1 VNLGNLTF
9 AQEWWSNTERE
20 LFKMAARSKKNI
32 AVGTQQG
39 EGQVSQRTVVPISAS
54 SFTQPAEAG
63 SNVEAGVFPISMPG
77 ATCVPAPNETAV
89 SQFQF
94 LDGDP
99 SSKETEML
107 KRLDGGV
114 PPVVGRK
121 PTGSD
126 NAAQLYLHPK
136 EWDEEVVLETAESMF
151 GIDLTSAESVD
162 FCTDDCSVELG
173 HCVFADGA
181 ELQVWTQMKVFVDY
195 RQNLVHLTCNELGDM
210 LANYQYGG
218 IEAVDA
224 YFASLIEG
232 SDEELEG
239 SESLAANSPEHVH
252 IDSALDNGDGDE

>member
-1 VNLGNLTF
+1 
-9 AQEWWSNTERE
+9 
-20 LFKMAARSKKNI
+20 MAARSKKNI
-32 AVGTQQG
+32 AVGTQRG
-39 EGQVSQRTVVPISAS
+39 EGQVSQCTVVPISAS

-77 ATCVPAPNETAV
+77 ATGVPAPNETAV
-89 SQFQF
+89 SQFQIPGIK
-94 LDGDP
+94 DGRKGIGEMKPDTPNGGDP
-99 SSKETEML
+99 L
-107 KRLDGGV
+107 
-114 PPVVGRK
+114 VVGPN
-121 PTGSD
+121 PTGSEP
-126 NAAQLYLHPK
+126 AAPLYLHPK

-195 RQNLVHLTCNELGDM
+195 RQNLVHLNSNEFGDM

-224 YFASLIEG
+224 YFESLIEE
-232 SDEELEG
+232 SDEEPEG
-239 SESLAANSPEHVH
+239 SQSLAANSPSGHEPS
-252 IDSALDNGDGDE
+252 DSTSKAGESNE